1 MAELVKDIMKSPVV
15 SVEPV
20 ISAKE
25 AAAMMER
32 ENVGCIVI
40 SEKNNPLGILT
51 ERDFVRKIIARGK
64 DFSIPV
70 EEIMSSPVKTIEPDK
85 SIFELIQM
93 MKQNG
98 VHRIPV
104 AKDGLRGIVTITD
117 VVNSAQLDTKNVDF
131 NKLLQEALLRI
142 SPTKSL
148 TSK

>member
-25 AAAMMER
+25 TVAMMER

-40 SEKNNPLGILT
+40 SKKNNPVGMLT

-64 DFSIPV
+64 DSSIPV
-70 EEIMSSPVKTIEPDK
+70 EDIMSSPVITIEPEK
-85 SIFELIQM
+85 SIFELIQL

-98 VHRIPV
+98 IHRIPV
-104 AKDGLRGIVTITD
+104 VKDGLRGIVTITD

-131 NKLLQEALLRI
+131 KKLFQDALLRV
-142 SPTKSL
+142 SPAKSL
-148 TSK
+148 T